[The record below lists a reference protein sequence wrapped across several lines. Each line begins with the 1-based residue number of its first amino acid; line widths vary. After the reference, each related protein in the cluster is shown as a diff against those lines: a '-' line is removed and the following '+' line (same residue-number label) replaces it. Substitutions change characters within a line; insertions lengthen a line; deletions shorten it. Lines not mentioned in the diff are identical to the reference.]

1 MFKKLLI
8 ASAVLAV
15 SSSVFAHHYANYKGD
30 YKAEAPCPSYVYT
43 TGPYIGVSV
52 GPRVVG
58 TGRPVYA
65 KSIDGTLFAGW
76 GGIFAQS
83 FYLAG
88 EIFGQG
94 DANIKDFKG
103 APAKVSGA
111 KTSWG
116 WGLSLIPGMLIT
128 DHVLGYLRGGYVQ
141 TRFTDPNQNVN
152 ASGWQVGGGA
162 QTNLWANWDL
172 RGEYVY
178 SQYNNVKRIGK
189 PLSDQFNLGVIYKFV

>member
-15 SSSVFAHHYANYKGD
+15 SSSVFAHMNYKGD
-30 YKAEAPCPSYVYT
+30 YKGEAPCPSYVYT

-52 GPRVVG
+52 GPRTVG
-58 TGRPVYA
+58 TGSPTYA
-65 KSIDGTLFAGW
+65 RSIDGTLFAGY

-94 DANIKDFKG
+94 DANIKDFKKQ
-103 APAKVSGA
+103 PANVFGA

-141 TRFTDPNQNVN
+141 TRFTDVN
-152 ASGWQVGGGA
+152 STISGWQVGGGA

-178 SQYNNVKRIGK
+178 SQYNRNANIGI
-189 PLSDQFNLGVIYKFV
+189 PMSDQFNLGVIYKFV